1 MNWFIGIAILVV
13 VGYLLDRE
21 VYFYEGV
28 HLGPR
33 VQAWLYDRWSRKYDE
48 GKRESQLRDDE
59 MLAQPLL
66 EVTKDVPTPFVLDFA
81 TGTGRLSYALTS
93 RPKFKGRIVAL
104 DLSQGMLEQASA
116 KLAGRVAEGVSRP
129 SASTSGFD
137 TGQENHP
144 SLLNPPLT
152 KSLSSNGSEEGTRV
166 EFLRHQILPLPFP
179 DAAFDVVCALE
190 VLELFPNMDE
200 PLAEF
205 SRVLRPGGVFLT
217 SRGTEESGRKAKVKS
232 VQKYTTLLARNGFEK
247 VQITK
252 WWKLFDRV
260 LAVKM
265 GSSVPAKKH
274 GLGSVLKCSA
284 CGQIQWEKK
293 TNSLHCGNCGREL
306 TVTKEG
312 IVLG

>member
-1 MNWFIGIAILVV
+1 MNWFIGIVVLVV
-13 VGYLLDRE
+13 IGYLLDRE

-48 GKRESQLRDDE
+48 GKRESQLRDDK

-66 EVTKDVPTPFVLDFA
+66 DATKDVPTPFVLDFA
-81 TGTGRLSYALTS
+81 TGTGRLSYALIS
-93 RPKFKGRIVAL
+93 RPEFKGRIVAL

-129 SASTSGFD
+129 GASTSGFD
-137 TGQENHP
+137 TGRENYP

-152 KSLSSNGSEEGTRV
+152 KSRSSYGNAEGTRV
-166 EFLRHQILPLPFP
+166 EFLRHQTLPLPFP
-179 DAAFDVVCALE
+179 DASFDVVCALE

-205 SRVLRPGGVFLT
+205 ARVLRPGGVFLT

-232 VQKYTTLLARNGFEK
+232 VKGYTALLEKNRFEN
-247 VQITK
+247 VQVTK
-252 WWKLFDRV
+252 WWKLFDRA
-260 LAVKM
+260 LAVKI
-265 GSSVPAKKH
+265 GSSEPVKH
-274 GLGSVLKCSA
+274 HSLQAVLKCSA
-284 CGQIQWEKK
+284 CGQIQWERK
-293 TNSLHCGNCGREL
+293 TNSLRCGNCGREL
-306 TVTKEG
+306 PVTGEG
-312 IVLG
+312 IVLR